1 MKTAYTLL
9 ITQEFVVFNL
19 AHGPHTYLWKELH
32 VGNMSDGD
40 EQQSLSQ
47 SIKGRLQEG
56 VQNSVFKDKGLL
68 DPDTVIDEDRIV
80 GRDQQL
86 DDIITYLR
94 PALQGN
100 RPPNMLLYGPSGTGK
115 SLIINAVCQQVQEL
129 ANAQGDRFGV
139 IRVNCQTIKSHDRAV
154 YRLVE
159 SAAIGVGVDPGVPE
173 SGVSTDQKLNR
184 FYEILSENFDSVII
198 ILDEVDLLVGRQRDP
213 NDEPA
218 YSKLLYQLSRASQLG
233 RIEGDVSVAALT
245 NDPRFME
252 NLDGRAESSFNPQDI
267 VFPDYDANQLQAIL
281 GRRRDAYR
289 DDVLEDGI
297 IPLSSAYAAQDHGDA
312 RKAIDLFRK
321 AGEIADR
328 QGEDR
333 VREEHVRGA
342 QKEAERDRT
351 LTQMQGL
358 STQKKLSLYATAIV
372 PVYSQRN
379 LNAVPS
385 TVAYRVYQYITD
397 ILDTDEK
404 SRDSYLRYMSEA
416 ETYNFVTSDKR
427 GRGYGS
433 GVHKEYTFVDDPEV
447 VAETLQ
453 SDIRLEEIENDE
465 DLIRS
470 VVNAQIDDFFDG
482 R

>member
-1 MKTAYTLL
+1 M
-9 ITQEFVVFNL
+9 
-19 AHGPHTYLWKELH
+19 P
-32 VGNMSDGD
+32 DGD

-68 DPDTVIDEDRIV
+68 DPDAVIDEDRIV
-80 GRDQQL
+80 GRDKQL

-139 IRVNCQTIKSHDRAV
+139 IRINCQTIKSHDRAV

-159 SAAIGVGVDPGVPE
+159 NAAIEVGVDPGVPE
-173 SGVSTDQKLNR
+173 TGVSTDQKLNR
-184 FYEILSENFDSVII
+184 FYQLLSEQFDSVII

-213 NDEPA
+213 NAEPA

-281 GRRRDAYR
+281 GRRRDAYQ
-289 DDVLEDGI
+289 DGVLEDGI
-297 IPLSSAYAAQDHGDA
+297 IPLSAAYAAQDHGDA

-321 AGEIADR
+321 AGEIANR
-328 QGEDR
+328 QGEDS
-333 VREEHVRGA
+333 VREAHVRGA

-372 PVYSQRN
+372 PVYSKRT
-379 LNAVPS
+379 LDAVPS

-416 ETYNFVTSDKR
+416 ETYNFITSDKR

-447 VAETLQ
+447 VAETLR
-453 SDIRLEEIENDE
+453 SDIRLEDVEHDE
-465 DLIRS
+465 ELVKS

-482 R
+482 K

>member
-1 MKTAYTLL
+1 MD
-9 ITQEFVVFNL
+9 
-19 AHGPHTYLWKELH
+19 
-32 VGNMSDGD
+32 DGD

-47 SIKGRLQEG
+47 SIKGRLQNG
-56 VQNSVFKDKGLL
+56 VQNSVFENKGLL

-80 GRDQQL
+80 GRDEQL

-115 SLIINAVCQQVQEL
+115 SLIINAVCHQVLEL
-129 ANAQGDRFGV
+129 ANAQGYRLGV
-139 IRVNCQTIKSHDRAV
+139 IEINCQTIKSHDRAV
-154 YRLVE
+154 YRLVDN
-159 SAAIGVGVDPGVPE
+159 AAAEAGVDPGVPE
-173 SGVSTDQKLNR
+173 SGVSTDQKLKR
-184 FYEILSENFDSVII
+184 FYEILSEHFDSVII
-198 ILDEVDLLVGRQRDP
+198 ILDEIDLLVGRQREPD
-213 NDEPA
+213 DEPA

-281 GRRRDAYR
+281 DRRRDAYR
-289 DDVLEDGI
+289 DGVLEEGI
-297 IPLSSAYAAQDHGDA
+297 IPLSSAFAAQDHGDA

-328 QGEDR
+328 RDEDT
-333 VREEHVRGA
+333 VREQHVRDA
-342 QKEAERDRT
+342 QEEAERDRT

-358 STQKKLSLYATAIV
+358 STQKKLSLYATAAV

-379 LNAVPS
+379 LDAVPS
-385 TVAYRVYQYITD
+385 TVAFRVYQYITD
-397 ILDTDEK
+397 LLDTEEK

-416 ETYNFVTSDKR
+416 ETYNFVTAEKR

-447 VAETLQ
+447 VAQTLQ
-453 SDIRLEEIENDE
+453 ADIRLEEIENDE
-465 DLIRS
+465 DLIKS
-470 VVNAQIDDFFDG
+470 VVNAQIERFFEG
-482 R
+482 K

>member
-1 MKTAYTLL
+1 MA
-9 ITQEFVVFNL
+9 
-19 AHGPHTYLWKELH
+19 
-32 VGNMSDGD
+32 DGD
-40 EQQSLSQ
+40 DQQSLSQ

-56 VQNSVFKDKGLL
+56 VQNSVFRDKGLL
-68 DPDTVIDEDRIV
+68 DPDAVIDEDRIV
-80 GRDQQL
+80 GRDDQL

-115 SLIINAVCQQVQEL
+115 SLIINAVCQQVLEL
-129 ANAQGDRFGV
+129 SNSQGDRFGV
-139 IRVNCQTIKSHDRAV
+139 IKINCQTIKSHDRAV
-154 YRLVE
+154 YRLVKN
-159 SAAIGVGVDPGVPE
+159 AAEEAGVDVGVPQ
-173 SGVSTDQKLNR
+173 SGISTDQKLNR
-184 FYEILSENFDSVII
+184 FYEILSNDFDSVII

-233 RIEGDVSVAALT
+233 RIEGHVSVAALT

-252 NLDGRAESSFNPQDI
+252 DLDGRAESSFNPQDV
-267 VFPDYDANQLQAIL
+267 VFSDYDADQLQAIL
-281 GRRRDAYR
+281 ERRRDAYQ
-289 DDVLEDGI
+289 DDVLENGI
-297 IPLSSAYAAQDHGDA
+297 IPLSSAIAAQDHGDA

-328 QGEDR
+328 KGEDM
-333 VREEHVRGA
+333 VREGHVRDA

-379 LNAVPS
+379 LSAVPS
-385 TVAYRVYQYITD
+385 TVAYRVYQYLTEL
-397 ILDTDEK
+397 LDADEK

-416 ETYNFVTSDKR
+416 ETYNFVTSKKR

-453 SDIRLEEIENDE
+453 TDIRLEDAEHEE
-465 DLIRS
+465 DLVKT
-470 VVNAQIDDFFDG
+470 VVNAQIDNFFG
-482 R
+482 SN

>member
-1 MKTAYTLL
+1 M
-9 ITQEFVVFNL
+9 V
-19 AHGPHTYLWKELH
+19 
-32 VGNMSDGD
+32 DGD
-40 EQQSLSQ
+40 DQQTLSQ
-47 SIKGRLQEG
+47 SIKGRLQGG
-56 VQNSVFKDKGLL
+56 VQNSVFRDRGLL
-68 DPDTVIDEDRIV
+68 DPDAVIDEDRIV
-80 GRDQQL
+80 GRDKQL

-115 SLIINAVCQQVQEL
+115 SLIINAVCQQVVEL
-129 ANAQGDRFGV
+129 ANAQGGRFGV
-139 IRVNCQTIKSHDRAV
+139 IKINCQTIKSHDRAV

-159 SAAIGVGVDPGVPE
+159 NAAAQAGVDVGVPE
-173 SGVSTDQKLNR
+173 SGISTDRKLTR
-184 FYEILSENFDSVII
+184 FYNILNENFDSVII

-233 RIEGDVSVAALT
+233 RIEGHVSVAALT

-252 NLDGRAESSFNPQDI
+252 DLDGRADSSFNPQDV
-267 VFPDYDANQLQAIL
+267 VFSDYDASQLQAIL
-281 GRRRDAYR
+281 ERRRDAYR
-289 DDVLEDGI
+289 DGILEDGI
-297 IPLSSAYAAQDHGDA
+297 IPLSSAFAAQDHGDA

-328 QGEDR
+328 QGEQT
-333 VREEHVRGA
+333 VREGHVRDA

-372 PVYSQRN
+372 PVYAERN
-379 LNAVPS
+379 LDAVPS

-397 ILDTDEK
+397 LLDVDEK
-404 SRDSYLRYMSEA
+404 SRDSYLRYMNEA
-416 ETYNFVTSDKR
+416 ETYNFVTSEKR
-427 GRGYGS
+427 GRGYGG
-433 GVHKEYTFVDDPEV
+433 GVHKEYTFVDDPDV

-453 SDIRLEEIENDE
+453 TDIRLEEIEYDE
-465 DLIRS
+465 ELIRS
-470 VVNAQIDDFFDG
+470 VIDAQIDDFFEG
-482 R
+482 A

>member
-1 MKTAYTLL
+1 MAD
-9 ITQEFVVFNL
+9 
-19 AHGPHTYLWKELH
+19 
-32 VGNMSDGD
+32 GND
-40 EQQSLSQ
+40 QQSLSQ

-56 VQNSVFKDKGLL
+56 VQNSVFREKALL

-94 PALQGN
+94 PILQSN

-115 SLIINAVCQQVQEL
+115 SLIINAVCEQVSDL
-129 ANAQGDRFGV
+129 ATAQDIQFGV
-139 IRVNCQTIKSHDRAV
+139 VQINCQTIKSHDRAV

-159 SAAIGVGVDPGVPE
+159 NAAAEAGVAAEIPE
-173 SGVSTDQKLNR
+173 SGISTDQKLRR
-184 FYEILSENFDSVII
+184 FYELLSEYFDSVII

-233 RIEGDVSVAALT
+233 RIEGDISVAALT

-252 NLDGRAESSFNPQDI
+252 NLDGRAESSFNPQDV

-281 GRRRDAYR
+281 DRRRDAYR

-297 IPLSSAYAAQDHGDA
+297 IPLSSAFAAQDHGDA

-321 AGEIADR
+321 AGELADR
-328 QGEDR
+328 QGEET
-333 VREEHVRGA
+333 VREEHVRDA

-372 PVYSQRN
+372 PVYSNRN

-385 TVAYRVYQYITD
+385 TVAFRLYQYIAEL
-397 ILDTDEK
+397 LDADQK
-404 SRDSYLRYMSEA
+404 SRDSYLRYMTEA
-416 ETYNFVTSDKR
+416 ETYNFVTSEKR

-433 GVHKEYTFVDDPEV
+433 GVHKEYTFVDDPSV

-453 SDIRLEEIENDE
+453 EDIRLEEIENNE
-465 DLIRS
+465 ELIES
-470 VVNAQIDDFFDG
+470 VVNAQINDFFEG
-482 R
+482 N

>member
-1 MKTAYTLL
+1 MT
-9 ITQEFVVFNL
+9 
-19 AHGPHTYLWKELH
+19 
-32 VGNMSDGD
+32 DGD
-40 EQQSLSQ
+40 DQQSLSQ

-56 VQNSVFKDKGLL
+56 VQNSVFRDKGLL
-68 DPDTVIDEDRIV
+68 DPDAVIDEDRIV
-80 GRDQQL
+80 GRDEQL

-115 SLIINAVCQQVQEL
+115 SLIINAVCQQVLEL
-129 ANAQGDRFGV
+129 ANSQDDRFGV
-139 IRVNCQTIKSHDRAV
+139 IKINCQTIKSHDRAV
-154 YRLVE
+154 YRLAKN
-159 SAAIGVGVDPGVPE
+159 AADEAGVDVGIPQ
-173 SGVSTDQKLNR
+173 SGISTDQKLNR
-184 FYEILSENFDSVII
+184 FYEVLSNNFDSVII

-233 RIEGDVSVAALT
+233 RIEGHVSVAALT

-252 NLDGRAESSFNPQDI
+252 DLDGRAESSFNPQDV

-281 GRRRDAYR
+281 ERRRDAYQ

-297 IPLSSAYAAQDHGDA
+297 IPLSSAFAAQDHGDA

-328 QGEDR
+328 EGEEI
-333 VREEHVRGA
+333 VSEEHVRDA
-342 QKEAERDRT
+342 QQEAERDRT

-358 STQKKLSLYATAIV
+358 STQKKLSLFATAIV

-379 LNAVPS
+379 LNAIPS
-385 TVAYRVYQYITD
+385 TVAYRVYQYLTD
-397 ILDTDEK
+397 LLDADEK

-416 ETYNFVTSDKR
+416 ETYNFVTSEKR

-433 GVHKEYTFVDDPEV
+433 GVHKEYTFVDDPGV

-453 SDIRLEEIENDE
+453 TDIRLEEVEQEE

-470 VVNAQIDDFFDG
+470 VVNAQIEDFFEG
-482 R
+482 K

>member
-1 MKTAYTLL
+1 M
-9 ITQEFVVFNL
+9 V
-19 AHGPHTYLWKELH
+19 
-32 VGNMSDGD
+32 DGD
-40 EQQSLSQ
+40 DHQSISQ
-47 SIKGRLQEG
+47 SIKGRLQDG
-56 VQNSVFKDKGLL
+56 AQNSVFRDKGLL
-68 DPDTVIDEDRIV
+68 DPDAVIDEDRIV
-80 GRDQQL
+80 GRDEQL
-86 DDIITYLR
+86 EDIITYLR

-115 SLIINAVCQQVQEL
+115 SLIVNAVCQQVLEL

-139 IRVNCQTIKSHDRAV
+139 ISINCQTIKSHDRAV

-159 SAAIGVGVDPGVPE
+159 NAATEAGVEVGVPE

-184 FYEILSENFDSVII
+184 FYEILTNNFDSVII
-198 ILDEVDLLVGRQRDP
+198 ILDEVDLLVGHQRDP

-233 RIEGDVSVAALT
+233 RIEGHVSVAALT

-252 NLDGRAESSFNPQDI
+252 DLDGRAESSFNPQD
-267 VFPDYDANQLQAIL
+267 VLFPDYDANQLQSIL
-281 GRRRDAYR
+281 ERRRDAFQ

-297 IPLSSAYAAQDHGDA
+297 IPLSSAFAAQDHGDA

-328 QGEDR
+328 QGEETIH
-333 VREEHVRGA
+333 EEHVRNA

-358 STQKKLSLYATAIV
+358 SAQKKLSLYATAVV
-372 PVYSQRN
+372 PVHSKRN

-385 TVAYRVYQYITD
+385 TVAYRVYQYIAD
-397 ILDTDEK
+397 LLDADEK

-416 ETYNFVTSDKR
+416 ETYNFVTSEKR

-433 GVHKEYTFVDDPEV
+433 GVHKEYAFVDNPEV

-453 SDIRLEEIENDE
+453 ADIRLEEVENDE
-465 DLIRS
+465 DLIKT
-470 VVNAQIDDFFDG
+470 VVNAQIQDFFAG
-482 R
+482 S

>member
-1 MKTAYTLL
+1 MA
-9 ITQEFVVFNL
+9 
-19 AHGPHTYLWKELH
+19 
-32 VGNMSDGD
+32 DGD
-40 EQQSLSQ
+40 EKRSLSE

-56 VQNSVFKDKGLL
+56 TQNSVFRDKGLL
-68 DPDTVIDEDRIV
+68 DPDAVIDEDRIV

-94 PALQGN
+94 PTLQGN

-115 SLIINAVCQQVQEL
+115 SLIINAVCEQVAEL
-129 ANAQGDRFGV
+129 AEAQDDQFGV
-139 IRVNCQTIKSHDRAV
+139 VTINCQTIKSHDRAV

-159 SAAIGVGVDPGVPE
+159 NAAVKAGVEDGVPE
-173 SGVSTDQKLNR
+173 SGISTDQKLGR
-184 FYEILSENFDSVII
+184 FYEILSDHFDSVII
-198 ILDEVDLLVGRQRDP
+198 ILDEVDLLVGRRRDP

-233 RIEGDVSVAALT
+233 RIDGHVSVAALT

-252 NLDGRAESSFNPQDI
+252 DLDGRAESSFNPQDV
-267 VFPDYDANQLQAIL
+267 VFSDYDANQLQAIL
-281 GRRRDAYR
+281 ERRQDAYQ

-297 IPLSSAYAAQDHGDA
+297 IPLSSAFAAQDHGDA

-328 QGEDR
+328 QDER
-333 VREEHVRGA
+333 SVREEHVRAA

-372 PVYSQRN
+372 PVYSNRN
-379 LNAVPS
+379 LSAVPS

-397 ILDTDEK
+397 VVDSDEK
-404 SRDSYLRYMSEA
+404 SRDSYLRYMTEA
-416 ETYNFVTSDKR
+416 ETYNFVTSEKR

-433 GVHKEYTFVDDPEV
+433 GVHKEYTFIDDPEV

-453 SDIRLEEIENDE
+453 EDFHLEEVEHDE
-465 DLIRS
+465 DLIAS
-470 VVNAQIDDFFDG
+470 VVNAQIEDFFEG
-482 R
+482 

>member
-1 MKTAYTLL
+1 MADDDD
-9 ITQEFVVFNL
+9 Q
-19 AHGPHTYLWKELH
+19 H
-32 VGNMSDGD
+32 
-40 EQQSLSQ
+40 SLSQ

-56 VQNSVFKDKGLL
+56 VQNSVFQDKGLL

-80 GRDQQL
+80 GRDDQL

-115 SLIINAVCQQVQEL
+115 SLIINAVCQQVFEL
-129 ANAQGDRFGV
+129 ANSQGDRFGV
-139 IRVNCQTIKSHDRAV
+139 IQINCQTIKSHDRAV
-154 YRLVE
+154 YRLVKN
-159 SAAIGVGVDPGVPE
+159 AAEEAGVDVGVPE
-173 SGVSTDQKLNR
+173 SGVSTDQKLDR
-184 FYEILSENFDSVII
+184 FYEILSNNFDSVII

-213 NDEPA
+213 NEEPA

-233 RIEGDVSVAALT
+233 RIDGHVSVAALT

-252 NLDGRAESSFNPQDI
+252 DLDGRAESSFNPQDI
-267 VFPDYDANQLQAIL
+267 VFSDYNADQLQAIL
-281 GRRRDAYR
+281 ERRRDAYQ
-289 DDVLEDGI
+289 DDILDNGI
-297 IPLSSAYAAQDHGDA
+297 IPISAAFAAQDHGDA

-328 QGEDR
+328 EGDET
-333 VREEHVRGA
+333 VREKHVRDA

-372 PVYSQRN
+372 PVHSQRN

-385 TVAYRVYQYITD
+385 TVAYRVYQYLTD
-397 ILDTDEK
+397 LLDADEK
-404 SRDSYLRYMSEA
+404 SRDSYLRYMNEA

-453 SDIRLEEIENDE
+453 EDIKLKQAENEEN
-465 DLIRS
+465 LVKS
-470 VVNAQIDDFFDG
+470 VVNAQIEDFFG
-482 R
+482 GN

>member
-1 MKTAYTLL
+1 MA
-9 ITQEFVVFNL
+9 
-19 AHGPHTYLWKELH
+19 
-32 VGNMSDGD
+32 DGD
-40 EQQSLSQ
+40 NQQSLSQ

-56 VQNSVFKDKGLL
+56 VQNSVFRDKGLL
-68 DPDTVIDEDRIV
+68 DPDAVINEDRIV
-80 GRDQQL
+80 GRDDQL

-115 SLIINAVCQQVQEL
+115 SLIINAVCQQVFEL
-129 ANAQGDRFGV
+129 ANSQGDRFGV
-139 IRVNCQTIKSHDRAV
+139 IKINCQTIKSHDRAV
-154 YRLVE
+154 YRLVKN
-159 SAAIGVGVDPGVPE
+159 AAEEAGVDVGVPE
-173 SGVSTDQKLNR
+173 SGISTDQKLDR
-184 FYEILSENFDSVII
+184 FYEVLSNNFDSVII

-233 RIEGDVSVAALT
+233 RIEGHVSVAALT

-252 NLDGRAESSFNPQDI
+252 ELDGRAESSFNPQDV

-281 GRRRDAYR
+281 DRRRDAYQ
-289 DDVLEDGI
+289 DGVLEDGI
-297 IPLSSAYAAQDHGDA
+297 IPLSSAFAAQDHGDA

-328 QGEDR
+328 GGDDTIC
-333 VREEHVRGA
+333 EEHVRDA

-358 STQKKLSLYATAIV
+358 STQKKISLYATAIV

-385 TVAYRVYQYITD
+385 TVAYRVYQYLTD
-397 ILDTDEK
+397 LLDADEK
-404 SRDSYLRYMSEA
+404 SRDSYLRYMNEA

-433 GVHKEYTFVDDPEV
+433 GVHKEYTFIDDPEV

-453 SDIRLEEIENDE
+453 TDIRLEEAGHEE
-465 DLIRS
+465 DLIKS
-470 VVNAQIDDFFDG
+470 VVNAQIDDFFEEN
-482 R
+482 

>member
-1 MKTAYTLL
+1 MAD
-9 ITQEFVVFNL
+9 
-19 AHGPHTYLWKELH
+19 
-32 VGNMSDGD
+32 GND
-40 EQQSLSQ
+40 QQSLSQ

-56 VQNSVFKDKGLL
+56 AQNSVFRDKALL

-94 PALQGN
+94 PILQGN

-115 SLIINAVCQQVQEL
+115 SLIINAVCEQVSDL
-129 ANAQGDRFGV
+129 ATAQDIRFGV
-139 IRVNCQTIKSHDRAV
+139 IQINCQTIKSHDRAV

-159 SAAIGVGVDPGVPE
+159 NAAAEAGVVAGIPE
-173 SGVSTDQKLNR
+173 SGISTDQKLRR
-184 FYEILSENFDSVII
+184 FYELLSEYFDSVII
-198 ILDEVDLLVGRQRDP
+198 ILDEVDLLAGRQRDP

-233 RIEGDVSVAALT
+233 RIEGDISVAALT

-252 NLDGRAESSFNPQDI
+252 NLDGRAESSFNPQDV
-267 VFPDYDANQLQAIL
+267 VFPDYDANQLQSIL
-281 GRRRDAYR
+281 DRRRDAYR
-289 DDVLEDGI
+289 DNVLVDGI
-297 IPLSSAYAAQDHGDA
+297 IPLSSAFAAQDHGDA

-321 AGEIADR
+321 AGELADR
-328 QGEDR
+328 EGEET
-333 VREEHVRGA
+333 VREEHVRDA

-372 PVYSQRN
+372 PVYSHQN
-379 LNAVPS
+379 LSAVPS
-385 TVAYRVYQYITD
+385 TVAFRVYQYIAD
-397 ILDTDEK
+397 LLDADQK
-404 SRDSYLRYMSEA
+404 SRDSYLRYMTEA

-433 GVHKEYTFVDDPEV
+433 GVHKEYSFVDDPEV
-447 VAETLQ
+447 VAETLRE
-453 SDIRLEEIENDE
+453 DIRLGEIEDNH
-465 DLIRS
+465 DLIES
-470 VVNAQIDDFFDG
+470 VVNAQIDDFFEG
-482 R
+482 K

>member
-1 MKTAYTLL
+1 MA
-9 ITQEFVVFNL
+9 
-19 AHGPHTYLWKELH
+19 
-32 VGNMSDGD
+32 DGD

-47 SIKGRLQEG
+47 SIKSRLQDG
-56 VQNSVFKDKGLL
+56 AQNSVFREKGLL
-68 DPDTVIDEDRIV
+68 DPDAVIDEDRIV

-115 SLIINAVCQQVQEL
+115 SLIINAVCQQVAEL
-129 ANAQGDRFGV
+129 AEAQGDRFGV
-139 IRVNCQTIKSHDRAV
+139 IQINCQTIKSHDRAV

-159 SAAIGVGVDPGVPE
+159 SAAATAGVSPNVPQ
-173 SGVSTDQKLNR
+173 SGISTDQKLHR
-184 FYEILSENFDSVII
+184 LFEILSEHFDSVII
-198 ILDEVDLLVGRQRDP
+198 ILDEVDLLVGRQRNP

-233 RIEGDVSVAALT
+233 RIEGHVSVAALT

-252 NLDGRAESSFNPQDI
+252 DLDGRAESSFNPQDI
-267 VFPDYDANQLQAIL
+267 VFSDYDANQLQSIL
-281 GRRRDAYR
+281 ERRKDAYQEG
-289 DDVLEDGI
+289 VLEDGI
-297 IPLSSAYAAQDHGDA
+297 IPLSSAFAAQDHGDA

-328 QGEDR
+328 RGGQT
-333 VREEHVRGA
+333 VREKHVRNA

-372 PVYSQRN
+372 SVYSSRN
-379 LNAVPS
+379 LDAVPN
-385 TVAYRVYQYITD
+385 TVAYQVYQYITD
-397 ILDTDEK
+397 LIDADAK

-416 ETYNFVTSDKR
+416 ETYNFVTSEKR

-447 VAETLQ
+447 VVETLQ
-453 SDIRLEEIENDE
+453 TDVRLEEFEEDE
-465 DLIRS
+465 ELIRS
-470 VVNAQIDDFFDG
+470 VVNAQVEDFFAD
-482 R
+482 

>member
-1 MKTAYTLL
+1 MA
-9 ITQEFVVFNL
+9 
-19 AHGPHTYLWKELH
+19 
-32 VGNMSDGD
+32 DGD
-40 EQQSLSQ
+40 DQQSLSQ

-56 VQNSVFKDKGLL
+56 VQNSVFQDKGLL
-68 DPDTVIDEDRIV
+68 DPDAVIDEDRIV
-80 GRDQQL
+80 GRDDQL

-115 SLIINAVCQQVQEL
+115 SLIINAVCQQVFEL
-129 ANAQGDRFGV
+129 ATSQGDRFGV
-139 IRVNCQTIKSHDRAV
+139 IKINCQTIKSHDRAV
-154 YRLVE
+154 YRLVKN
-159 SAAIGVGVDPGVPE
+159 AAEEAGVDVGVPE
-173 SGVSTDQKLNR
+173 SGVSTDQKLDR
-184 FYEILSENFDSVII
+184 FHEILSNNFDSVII

-213 NDEPA
+213 NEEPA

-233 RIEGDVSVAALT
+233 RIDGHVSVAALT

-252 NLDGRAESSFNPQDI
+252 DLDGRAESSFNPQDI
-267 VFPDYDANQLQAIL
+267 VFSDYNADQLQAIL
-281 GRRRDAYR
+281 ERRRDAYQ
-289 DDVLEDGI
+289 DDILDNGI
-297 IPLSSAYAAQDHGDA
+297 IPISAAFAAQDHGDA

-328 QGEDR
+328 EGDET
-333 VREEHVRGA
+333 VREEHVRDA

-372 PVYSQRN
+372 PIHSQRS

-385 TVAYRVYQYITD
+385 TVAYRVYQYLTD
-397 ILDTDEK
+397 LLDADEK
-404 SRDSYLRYMSEA
+404 SRDSYLRYMNEA

-453 SDIRLEEIENDE
+453 DDIKLKQAENE
-465 DLIRS
+465 KNLVKS
-470 VVNAQIDDFFDG
+470 VVNAQIEDFFEG
-482 R
+482 N

>member
-1 MKTAYTLL
+1 M
-9 ITQEFVVFNL
+9 
-19 AHGPHTYLWKELH
+19 P
-32 VGNMSDGD
+32 DGED
-40 EQQSLSQ
+40 QQSLSQ

-56 VQNSVFKDKGLL
+56 VQNSVFRDKGLL

-80 GRDQQL
+80 GRDNQL
-86 DDIITYLR
+86 EDIITYLR

-115 SLIINAVCQQVQEL
+115 SLIINAVCQQVLEL
-129 ANAQGDRFGV
+129 ANSQGDRFGV
-139 IRVNCQTIKSHDRAV
+139 IEINCQTIKSHDRAV

-159 SAAIGVGVDPGVPE
+159 NAAMEAGVDPGVPE
-173 SGVSTDQKLNR
+173 SGISTDQKLNR
-184 FYEILSENFDSVII
+184 FYEILSENFDAVII

-233 RIEGDVSVAALT
+233 RIEGHISVAALT

-252 NLDGRAESSFNPQDI
+252 ELDGRAESSFNPQDV

-281 GRRRDAYR
+281 ERRRDAYQ

-297 IPLSSAYAAQDHGDA
+297 IPLSAAFAAQDHGDA

-328 QGEDR
+328 SGEDL
-333 VREEHVRGA
+333 VREDHVRDA

-358 STQKKLSLYATAIV
+358 TTQKKLSLYATAIV
-372 PVYSQRN
+372 SVHADRD

-385 TVAYRVYQYITD
+385 TVAYRVYQYLTD
-397 ILDTDEK
+397 LLDADEK

-416 ETYNFVTSDKR
+416 ETYNFVTSEKR

-447 VAETLQ
+447 VVETLQ
-453 SDIRLEEIENDE
+453 DDIRLEEVEQDE
-465 DLIRS
+465 TLLQS
-470 VVNAQIDDFFDG
+470 VVTAQIEDFFEG
-482 R
+482 N

>member
-1 MKTAYTLL
+1 MTD
-9 ITQEFVVFNL
+9 
-19 AHGPHTYLWKELH
+19 
-32 VGNMSDGD
+32 GND
-40 EQQSLSQ
+40 QQSLSQ

-56 VQNSVFKDKGLL
+56 VQNSVFREKALL

-94 PALQGN
+94 PILQSN

-115 SLIINAVCQQVQEL
+115 SLIINAVCEQVSDL
-129 ANAQGDRFGV
+129 ATAQDIRFGV
-139 IRVNCQTIKSHDRAV
+139 VQINCQTIKSHDRAV

-159 SAAIGVGVDPGVPE
+159 NAAAEAGVAAEIPE
-173 SGVSTDQKLNR
+173 SGISTDQKLRR
-184 FYEILSENFDSVII
+184 FYELLSEYFDSVII

-233 RIEGDVSVAALT
+233 RIEGDISVAALT

-252 NLDGRAESSFNPQDI
+252 NLDGRAESSFNPQDV

-281 GRRRDAYR
+281 DRRRDAYR
-289 DDVLEDGI
+289 DDVLADGI
-297 IPLSSAYAAQDHGDA
+297 IPLSSAFAAQDHGDA

-321 AGEIADR
+321 AGELADR
-328 QGEDR
+328 QGEGT
-333 VREEHVRGA
+333 VREEHVRDA

-372 PVYSQRN
+372 PVYSNRN

-385 TVAYRVYQYITD
+385 TVAFRVYQYIAD
-397 ILDTDEK
+397 LLDADQK
-404 SRDSYLRYMSEA
+404 SRDSYLRYMTEA
-416 ETYNFVTSDKR
+416 ETYNFVTSEKR

-433 GVHKEYTFVDDPEV
+433 GVHKEYTFVDDPSV

-453 SDIRLEEIENDE
+453 EDIRLEEIENNE
-465 DLIRS
+465 ELIES
-470 VVNAQIDDFFDG
+470 VVDAQINDFFEGD
-482 R
+482 

>member
-1 MKTAYTLL
+1 MA
-9 ITQEFVVFNL
+9 
-19 AHGPHTYLWKELH
+19 
-32 VGNMSDGD
+32 DGD
-40 EQQSLSQ
+40 DEQSLSQ

-56 VQNSVFKDKGLL
+56 AQNSVFRDKGLL
-68 DPDTVIDEDRIV
+68 DPDAVIDEDRIV

-115 SLIINAVCQQVQEL
+115 SLIINAVCQQVLEL
-129 ANAQGDRFGV
+129 ANTQGDEFGV
-139 IRVNCQTIKSHDRAV
+139 IRINCQTIKSHDRAV

-159 SAAIGVGVDPGVPE
+159 DAALEAGVDIEVPE

-184 FYEILSENFDSVII
+184 FYELLSQNFDSVII
-198 ILDEVDLLVGRQRDP
+198 ILDEVDLLAGRQRDP

-233 RIEGDVSVAALT
+233 RIDGHISVAALT

-252 NLDGRAESSFNPQDI
+252 DLDGRAESSFNPQDV
-267 VFPDYDANQLQAIL
+267 VFSDYDANQLQSIL
-281 GRRRDAYR
+281 ERRRDAYQ
-289 DDVLEDGI
+289 DGVLEDGI
-297 IPLSSAYAAQDHGDA
+297 IPLSSAFAAQDHGDA

-328 QGEDR
+328 RGEDT
-333 VREEHVRGA
+333 VCEEHVRDA

-358 STQKKLSLYATAIV
+358 STQKKISLYATAIV

-385 TVAYRVYQYITD
+385 TVAYRVYQSITD
-397 ILDTDEK
+397 LLDVDKK
-404 SRDSYLRYMSEA
+404 SRDSYLRYMNEA
-416 ETYNFVTSDKR
+416 ETYNFVTSEKR

-453 SDIRLEEIENDE
+453 ADIRLEEVEHNG
-465 DLIRS
+465 DLIES
-470 VVNAQIDDFFDG
+470 VVNAQIEDFFEAS
-482 R
+482 

>member
-1 MKTAYTLL
+1 M
-9 ITQEFVVFNL
+9 V
-19 AHGPHTYLWKELH
+19 
-32 VGNMSDGD
+32 DGD
-40 EQQSLSQ
+40 DNESLSQ

-56 VQNSVFKDKGLL
+56 VQNSVFRDKGLL
-68 DPDTVIDEDRIV
+68 DPDAVIDEDRIV

-94 PALQGN
+94 PAVQGN

-115 SLIINAVCQQVQEL
+115 SLIVNAVCQQVLEL
-129 ANAQGDRFGV
+129 ANAQGDDFGV
-139 IRVNCQTIKSHDRAV
+139 IKINCQTIKSHDRAV
-154 YRLVE
+154 FRLVE
-159 SAAIGVGVDPGVPE
+159 NAAAEADVEVGVPE

-184 FYEILSENFDSVII
+184 FYEILTKHFNSVII

-233 RIEGDVSVAALT
+233 RIEGHVSVAALT

-252 NLDGRAESSFNPQDI
+252 DLDGRAESSFNPQDI
-267 VFPDYDANQLQAIL
+267 VFPDYDANQLQSIL
-281 GRRRDAYR
+281 ERRRDAFQ

-328 QGEDR
+328 QGEGT
-333 VREEHVRGA
+333 VREAHVRDA

-358 STQKKLSLYATAIV
+358 SAQKKLSLYATAVV
-372 PVYSQRN
+372 PVHSKRN

-385 TVAYRVYQYITD
+385 TVAYRVYQYIAD
-397 ILDTDEK
+397 LLDADEK

-416 ETYNFVTSDKR
+416 ETYNFVTSEKR

-433 GVHKEYTFVDDPEV
+433 GVHKEYTFVDDPDV

-453 SDIRLEEIENDE
+453 ADIRLEEVGNET
-465 DLIRS
+465 DLIKS
-470 VVNAQIDDFFDG
+470 VVNAQIEDFFEG
-482 R
+482 S

>member
-1 MKTAYTLL
+1 MA
-9 ITQEFVVFNL
+9 
-19 AHGPHTYLWKELH
+19 
-32 VGNMSDGD
+32 DGD
-40 EQQSLSQ
+40 DQRSFSQ

-56 VQNSVFKDKGLL
+56 TQNSVFRDKSLL

-86 DDIITYLR
+86 DDVITYLR
-94 PALQGN
+94 PTLQGN

-115 SLIINAVCQQVQEL
+115 SLIINAVCEQVAEL
-129 ANAQGDRFGV
+129 AEAQSDRFGV
-139 IRVNCQTIKSHDRAV
+139 VQINCQTIKSHDRSV

-159 SAAIGVGVDPGVPE
+159 NAAAEAGIEAGVPE
-173 SGVSTDQKLNR
+173 SGISTDRKLSR
-184 FYEILSENFDSVII
+184 FYEILSNHFDSVII

-233 RIEGDVSVAALT
+233 RIDGHVSVAALT

-252 NLDGRAESSFNPQDI
+252 DLDGRAESSFNPQDV
-267 VFPDYDANQLQAIL
+267 VFSDYDADQLQVIL
-281 GRRRDAYR
+281 KRRQDAYQ
-289 DDVLEDGI
+289 DDVLANDI
-297 IPLSSAYAAQDHGDA
+297 IPLSSAFAAQDHGDA

-328 QGEDR
+328 QDEET
-333 VREEHVRGA
+333 VRETHIRAA

-372 PVYSQRN
+372 PVYSHQN
-379 LNAVPS
+379 LHAVP
-385 TVAYRVYQYITD
+385 TTIAYTVYQYITNV
-397 ILDTDEK
+397 LDVTEK
-404 SRDSYLRYMSEA
+404 SRDSYLRYMTEA
-416 ETYNFVTSDKR
+416 ETYNFVTSEKR

-433 GVHKEYTFVDDPEV
+433 GVHKEYTFIDDPEV
-447 VAETLQ
+447 VAETLRE
-453 SDIRLEEIENDE
+453 DFRLEELEHDEN
-465 DLIRS
+465 LLRS
-470 VVNAQIDDFFDG
+470 VVNAQINEFFQEK
-482 R
+482 

>member
-1 MKTAYTLL
+1 MT
-9 ITQEFVVFNL
+9 
-19 AHGPHTYLWKELH
+19 
-32 VGNMSDGD
+32 DGD
-40 EQQSLSQ
+40 QQSLSQ
-47 SIKGRLQEG
+47 SIKGRLQDG
-56 VQNSVFKDKGLL
+56 VQQSVFRDRGLL
-68 DPDTVIDEDRIV
+68 DPDAVIDEDRIV

-86 DDIITYLR
+86 EDIITYLR

-115 SLIINAVCQQVQEL
+115 SLIINAVCEQVVEL
-129 ANAQGDRFGV
+129 AQAQGDRFGV
-139 IRVNCQTIKSHDRAV
+139 IQINCQTIKSHDRAV

-159 SAAIGVGVDPGVPE
+159 NTAATAGVDVGVPE
-173 SGVSTDQKLNR
+173 SGISSDQKLNR
-184 FYEILSENFDSVII
+184 LYELLSEYFDSVIV

-213 NDEPA
+213 SDEPA

-233 RIEGDVSVAALT
+233 RIDGHVSVAALT

-252 NLDGRAESSFNPQDI
+252 DLDGRAESSFNPQDV
-267 VFPDYDANQLQAIL
+267 VFSDYDANQLQAIL
-281 GRRRDAYR
+281 DRRRDAYQ
-289 DDVLEDGI
+289 DGILEAGI
-297 IPLSSAYAAQDHGDA
+297 IPLSAAFAAQDHGDA

-328 QGEDR
+328 QGEET
-333 VREEHVRGA
+333 VCEAHVRDA

-372 PVYSQRN
+372 PVYAERN

-385 TVAYRVYQYITD
+385 TVAYRVYQYLTER
-397 ILDTDEK
+397 LDADKK
-404 SRDSYLRYMSEA
+404 SRDSYLRYMTEA
-416 ETYNFVTSDKR
+416 ETYNFITSEKR

-433 GVHKEYTFVDDPEV
+433 GVHKEYTFVDDPAV

-453 SDIRLEEIENDE
+453 ADFRLEEIEQDDE
-465 DLIRS
+465 LIKS
-470 VVNAQIDDFFDG
+470 VVNAQVADFFDES
-482 R
+482 

>member
-1 MKTAYTLL
+1 MAD
-9 ITQEFVVFNL
+9 
-19 AHGPHTYLWKELH
+19 
-32 VGNMSDGD
+32 GN

-47 SIKGRLQEG
+47 SIKGRLQQG
-56 VQNSVFKDKGLL
+56 VQNSVFRDKGLL
-68 DPDTVIDEDRIV
+68 DPDAVIDEDRIV
-80 GRDQQL
+80 GRDKQL

-115 SLIINAVCQQVQEL
+115 SLIINAVCQQVLEL
-129 ANAQGDRFGV
+129 ADSQGDRFGV
-139 IRVNCQTIKSHDRAV
+139 IKINCQTIKSHDRAV
-154 YRLVE
+154 YRLVKN
-159 SAAIGVGVDPGVPE
+159 AAIEAGVDIGVPQ
-173 SGVSTDQKLNR
+173 SGISTDQKLNR
-184 FYEILSENFDSVII
+184 FYQILSNNFNSVII

-233 RIEGDVSVAALT
+233 RIEGHVSVAALT

-252 NLDGRAESSFNPQDI
+252 DLDGRAESSFNPQD
-267 VFPDYDANQLQAIL
+267 VVYSDYDATQLQAIL
-281 GRRRDAYR
+281 ERRRDAYY

-297 IPLSSAYAAQDHGDA
+297 ISLSSAFAAQDHGDA

-321 AGEIADR
+321 AGEITDR
-328 QGEDR
+328 QGGEI
-333 VREEHVRGA
+333 VREEHLRDA

-358 STQKKLSLYATAIV
+358 STQKKLSLYAAAIV
-372 PVYSQRN
+372 PIHSQRN
-379 LNAVPS
+379 LSAVPS
-385 TVAYRVYQYITD
+385 TIAYRVYQYITD
-397 ILDTDEK
+397 LLDVDEK
-404 SRDSYLRYMSEA
+404 SRDSFLRYMNEA
-416 ETYNFVTSDKR
+416 ETYNFVDSEKR

-453 SDIRLEEIENDE
+453 ANIRREGITHDEELIE
-465 DLIRS
+465 S
-470 VVNAQIDDFFDG
+470 VVNAQIQDFFDG
-482 R
+482 K

>member
-1 MKTAYTLL
+1 MA
-9 ITQEFVVFNL
+9 
-19 AHGPHTYLWKELH
+19 
-32 VGNMSDGD
+32 DGD
-40 EQQSLSQ
+40 EQSTLSQ

-56 VQNSVFKDKGLL
+56 VQNSVFSDKGLL
-68 DPDTVIDEDRIV
+68 DPDAVIDEDRIV

-115 SLIINAVCQQVQEL
+115 SLIINAVCQQVLEL
-129 ANAQGDRFGV
+129 ATAQGDQFGV

-159 SAAIGVGVDPGVPE
+159 NAAAEAGVDAGVPE
-173 SGVSTDQKLNR
+173 SGVSTDQKLTR
-184 FYEILSENFDSVII
+184 FYEILTDNFDSVII

-218 YSKLLYQLSRASQLG
+218 FSKLLYQLSRASQLG
-233 RIEGDVSVAALT
+233 RIEGHVSVAALT

-252 NLDGRAESSFNPQDI
+252 DLDGRAESSFNPQDI
-267 VFPDYDANQLQAIL
+267 VFSDYDANQLQSIL
-281 GRRRDAYR
+281 ERRRDAFQ
-289 DDVLEDGI
+289 DDVLADGI
-297 IPLSSAYAAQDHGDA
+297 IPLSAALAAQDHGDA

-328 QGEDR
+328 QGDDV
-333 VREEHVRGA
+333 VREGHVRDA
-342 QKEAERDRT
+342 QEEAERDRT

-372 PVYSQRN
+372 PVHSKRN

-385 TVAYRVYQYITD
+385 TVAYRVYQYLTD
-397 ILDTDEK
+397 LLDADEK

-416 ETYNFVTSDKR
+416 ETYNFVTSERR

-433 GVHKEYTFVDDPEV
+433 GVHKEYTFIDDPEV
-447 VAETLQ
+447 VAQTLQ
-453 SDIRLEEIENDE
+453 ADIRLEDVEYDE
-465 DLIRS
+465 DLVES
-470 VVNAQIDDFFDG
+470 VVNAQVADFFEG
-482 R
+482 E

>member
-1 MKTAYTLL
+1 MT
-9 ITQEFVVFNL
+9 
-19 AHGPHTYLWKELH
+19 
-32 VGNMSDGD
+32 DGD
-40 EQQSLSQ
+40 DPQSLSQ
-47 SIKGRLQEG
+47 SIKGRLQDG
-56 VQNSVFKDKGLL
+56 VQNSVFQDKGLL
-68 DPDTVIDEDRIV
+68 DPDAVIDEDRIV
-80 GRDQQL
+80 GRDEQL

-115 SLIINAVCQQVQEL
+115 SLIINAVCQQVLEL
-129 ANAQGDRFGV
+129 ANSQGDRFGV
-139 IRVNCQTIKSHDRAV
+139 IKTNCQTIKSHDRAV
-154 YRLVE
+154 YRLVKN
-159 SAAIGVGVDPGVPE
+159 AAEEAGVDVGVPE
-173 SGVSTDQKLNR
+173 SGISTDQKLDR
-184 FYEILSENFDSVII
+184 FYEILSNNFDSVII

-233 RIEGDVSVAALT
+233 RIEGHVSVAALT

-252 NLDGRAESSFNPQDI
+252 DLDGRAESSFNPQDV

-281 GRRRDAYR
+281 ARRRDAYQ
-289 DDVLEDGI
+289 DDVLEEGI
-297 IPLSSAYAAQDHGDA
+297 IPLSSAFAAQDHGDA

-328 QGEDR
+328 NGDDTVCEQ
-333 VREEHVRGA
+333 HVRDA

-358 STQKKLSLYATAIV
+358 STQKKLSLYATAV
-372 PVYSQRN
+372 VSVYSQRN

-385 TVAYRVYQYITD
+385 TVAYRVYQFLTD
-397 ILDTDEK
+397 RLDADEK
-404 SRDSYLRYMSEA
+404 SRDSYLRYMNEA
-416 ETYNFVTSDKR
+416 ETYNFITSEKR

-453 SDIRLEEIENDE
+453 SDIRLEQAEAEE
-465 DLIRS
+465 ELVKS
-470 VVNAQIDDFFDG
+470 VVNAQIEDFFEG
-482 R
+482 N

>member
-1 MKTAYTLL
+1 MA
-9 ITQEFVVFNL
+9 
-19 AHGPHTYLWKELH
+19 
-32 VGNMSDGD
+32 DGD
-40 EQQSLSQ
+40 DQRSLSQ

-56 VQNSVFKDKGLL
+56 VQNSVFRDKGLL
-68 DPDTVIDEDRIV
+68 DPDAVIDEDRIV
-80 GRDQQL
+80 GRDEQL
-86 DDIITYLR
+86 EDIITYLR

-115 SLIINAVCQQVQEL
+115 SLIINAVCQQVLEL
-129 ANAQGDRFGV
+129 ANSQGDQFGV
-139 IRVNCQTIKSHDRAV
+139 IKINCQTIKSHDRAV
-154 YRLVE
+154 YRLAKN
-159 SAAIGVGVDPGVPE
+159 AADEADVDVGIPA
-173 SGVSTDQKLNR
+173 SGISTDQKLTR
-184 FYEILSENFDSVII
+184 FYEILSNNFDSVII
-198 ILDEVDLLVGRQRDP
+198 ILDEIDLLVGRQRDP

-233 RIEGDVSVAALT
+233 HIEGHVSVAALT

-252 NLDGRAESSFNPQDI
+252 DLDGRAESSFNPQDI

-281 GRRRDAYR
+281 ERRRDAYQ

-297 IPLSSAYAAQDHGDA
+297 IPLSSAFAAQDHGDA

-328 QGEDR
+328 EGEDT
-333 VREEHVRGA
+333 VCEAHVRDA

-358 STQKKLSLYATAIV
+358 STQKKLSLYATAVV

-385 TVAYRVYQYITD
+385 TVAYRVYQYLTD
-397 ILDTDEK
+397 HLDADEK

-416 ETYNFVTSDKR
+416 ETYNFVTSEKR

-433 GVHKEYTFVDDPEV
+433 GVHKEYTFIDDPEV

-453 SDIRLEEIENDE
+453 TDIRLKDAEQEAE
-465 DLIRS
+465 LIKS

-482 R
+482 N

>member
-1 MKTAYTLL
+1 M
-9 ITQEFVVFNL
+9 I
-19 AHGPHTYLWKELH
+19 
-32 VGNMSDGD
+32 DGD
-40 EQQSLSQ
+40 DQQSLSQ

-56 VQNSVFKDKGLL
+56 VQNSVFRDKGLL
-68 DPDTVIDEDRIV
+68 DPDAVIDEDRIV
-80 GRDQQL
+80 GRDDQL

-115 SLIINAVCQQVQEL
+115 SLIINAVCQQVLEL

-139 IRVNCQTIKSHDRAV
+139 IKINCQTIKSHDRAV
-154 YRLVE
+154 YRLVKN
-159 SAAIGVGVDPGVPE
+159 AADEADVEIGVPQ

-184 FYEILSENFDSVII
+184 FYDILSNNFDSVII

-233 RIEGDVSVAALT
+233 QIEGHVSVAALT

-252 NLDGRAESSFNPQDI
+252 NLDGRAESSFNPQDV
-267 VFPDYDANQLQAIL
+267 VFSDYDADQLQSIL
-281 GRRRDAYR
+281 KRRRDAYR

-297 IPLSSAYAAQDHGDA
+297 IPLSSAFAAQDHGDA

-328 QGEDR
+328 DGEGR
-333 VREEHVRGA
+333 VHEEHVRDA

-385 TVAYRVYQYITD
+385 TVAYRVYQYLTD
-397 ILDTDEK
+397 LLDTDTK

-416 ETYNFVTSDKR
+416 ETYNFVTSEKR

-433 GVHKEYTFVDDPEV
+433 GVHKEYTFVDDPGV
-447 VAETLQ
+447 VAETLRA
-453 SDIRLEEIENDE
+453 DIRIEEAENE
-465 DLIRS
+465 GDLIKS
-470 VVNAQIDDFFDG
+470 VVNAQVDDFFEG
-482 R
+482 N